1 MNASYHDRQ
10 VQIAEVLVRHG
21 WDQLL
26 EFFGLEGLVAFERL
40 LGGGSGRSPAKDL
53 RLALEELGP
62 TFVKLGQ
69 FLSTRADLLPP
80 DYQAELSRLQDHAPD
95 VPSDV
100 IDDIV
105 SRELRNRT
113 NKTFATFDPLPLA
126 CASIGQAHAATLHDG
141 TEVVV
146 KVRRPGV
153 VEQIDQD
160 LEIIHNLAVR
170 ASQRWDEAARWD
182 IVGLA
187 DELGRTLRAEVDYL
201 QEARNAERFAANF
214 ARDPAVQIP
223 RVFHEATTSRVLT
236 LERLRGMKITD
247 VGALDAAGVDRPGLA
262 ERTTR
267 VVAKSVFDDGFFHG
281 DPHPGN
287 FFIQASGRI
296 GIIDFGRVG
305 TLDDHLRSQLRRLLM
320 AFARRD
326 PDRLTDAF
334 LALGPATGHIDR
346 ARLREDLS
354 GLLTKRTREGDPS
367 VTVGPMVA
375 DVLEIVRRHG
385 LRIPL
390 DLALL
395 FTVIMMAEGIATT
408 LDPDFELFGA
418 MAPFAKAEFAREL
431 SPAALA
437 LRAEQFWADAAEVVI
452 DLPGQLHRA
461 LEALE
466 TGDGFEVHLR
476 AAELQPLVERAE
488 RVGNHIAGSILAAA
502 AIDGLSG
509 LIARRGGGHTWRTPV
524 LAGLGVV
531 GSLGAYEVWRRSPAA
546 AMLHR
551 LRSASR

>member
-1 MNASYHDRQ
+1 M
-10 VQIAEVLVRHG
+10 L
-21 WDQLL
+21 
-26 EFFGLEGLVAFERL
+26 GLEGLVAFERL
-40 LGGGSGRSPAKDL
+40 VGGGSGRSPAMDL

-69 FLSTRADLLPP
+69 FLSTRAGLLPP
-80 DYQAELSRLQDHAPD
+80 GYQAELSRLQDHAPA
-95 VPSDV
+95 VAPDV
-100 IDDIV
+100 IDDVV
-105 SRELRNRT
+105 SRELRSRT
-113 NKTFATFDPLPLA
+113 DKTFATFDRLPLA

-153 VEQIDQD
+153 VEQVDQD

-170 ASQRWDEAARWD
+170 VSQRWGEAARWD
-182 IVGLA
+182 VVGLA
-187 DELGRTLRAEVDYL
+187 GELGRTLRAEVDYL
-201 QEARNAERFAANF
+201 QEARNAQRFAANF

-223 RVFHEATTSRVLT
+223 RVFHDATTSRVVT
-236 LERLRGMKITD
+236 LERLSGMKITD

-287 FFIQASGRI
+287 FFIQPSGRI

-305 TLDDHLRSQLRRLLM
+305 TLDDQLRSQLRRLLL

-326 PDRLTDAF
+326 PDRLTGAV

-346 ARLREDLS
+346 ARLREDLP
-354 GLLTKRTREGDPS
+354 GLITKRTGEGGQGVP
-367 VTVGPMVA
+367 VGAMLA
-375 DVLEIVRRHG
+375 GLLEIVRHHG
-385 LRIPL
+385 LRIPR

-395 FTVIMMAEGIATT
+395 FTVITMAEGIATT
-408 LDPDFELFGA
+408 LDPGFELFGA
-418 MAPFAKAEFAREL
+418 MAPFAKAELAREL

-437 LRAEQFWADAAEVVI
+437 LRAEQFGADAAEALI

-461 LEALE
+461 LEALG

-476 AAELQPLVERAE
+476 AAELQPLAGRAE
-488 RVGNHIAGSILAAA
+488 RAGNRIAGSILAAA

-509 LIARRGGGHTWRTPV
+509 LAARRGGGHRRRTT
-524 LAGLGVV
+524 LLTGLGVA
-531 GSLGAYEVWRRSPAA
+531 GSLGAYDAWRRSPAA

>member
-1 MNASYHDRQ
+1 MNASYHDRK
-10 VQIAEVLVRHG
+10 VQIGEVLVRHR

-26 EFFGLEGLVAFERL
+26 EF
-40 LGGGSGRSPAKDL
+40 
-53 RLALEELGP
+53 LA
-62 TFVKLGQ
+62 
-69 FLSTRADLLPP
+69 TRADLLPP

-105 SRELRNRT
+105 SRELRSRT
-113 NKTFATFDPLPLA
+113 NKTFATFDRLPLA

-153 VEQIDQD
+153 VEQVDQD

-182 IVGLA
+182 VVGLA

-214 ARDPAVQIP
+214 ADDPAVQIP

-296 GIIDFGRVG
+296 G
-305 TLDDHLRSQLRRLLM
+305 
-320 AFARRD
+320 
-326 PDRLTDAF
+326 
-334 LALGPATGHIDR
+334 
-346 ARLREDLS
+346 
-354 GLLTKRTREGDPS
+354 
-367 VTVGPMVA
+367 
-375 DVLEIVRRHG
+375 
-385 LRIPL
+385 
-390 DLALL
+390 
-395 FTVIMMAEGIATT
+395 
-408 LDPDFELFGA
+408 
-418 MAPFAKAEFAREL
+418 
-431 SPAALA
+431 
-437 LRAEQFWADAAEVVI
+437 
-452 DLPGQLHRA
+452 
-461 LEALE
+461 
-466 TGDGFEVHLR
+466 
-476 AAELQPLVERAE
+476 
-488 RVGNHIAGSILAAA
+488 
-502 AIDGLSG
+502 
-509 LIARRGGGHTWRTPV
+509 
-524 LAGLGVV
+524 
-531 GSLGAYEVWRRSPAA
+531 
-546 AMLHR
+546 
-551 LRSASR
+551 